1 MHYNPTP
8 SPARSAPASAAAA
21 AARTY
26 NNTAASAYGGDG
38 VYSLTSPSRSPELG
52 SLLSVG
58 SSSSVC
64 GAFLDDAEGS
74 CVVSG
79 LAPTPMAPPTH
90 PFSK

>member
-1 MHYNPTP
+1 MHYSPTP
-8 SPARSAPASAAAA
+8 SPTRSAPASAAAA

-26 NNTAASAYGGDG
+26 NNTAASAYGGAG
-38 VYSLTSPSRSPELG
+38 VYSPTPPSRSPELG

-58 SSSSVC
+58 SSSVC
-64 GAFLDDAEGS
+64 GALLDEAEGS